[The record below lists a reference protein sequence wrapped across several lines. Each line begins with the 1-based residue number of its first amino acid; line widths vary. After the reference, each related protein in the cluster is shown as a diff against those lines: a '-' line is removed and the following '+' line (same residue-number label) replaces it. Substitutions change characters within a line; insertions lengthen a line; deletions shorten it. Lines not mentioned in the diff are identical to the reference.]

1 MPFSLTSNDV
11 RGPLRWWYAIGA
23 PPNVPQDAPLRERE
37 RVRIGKVTSLALFIE
52 LIEMGIAGFST
63 REDPNK
69 ILAFGYLGIVLALLL
84 ALLLNRSRRTTF
96 AGVLVVVMLE
106 IAMGL
111 TIFGVPHQQLT
122 SFNLPLFELFIQPLL
137 IAASLFPIW
146 CVFPIALYHIAFII
160 LSITFMAKT
169 PDLVAHIRVMPY
181 TAYGIPI
188 TVQVFA
194 TLISFIWVRSAYDE
208 LRRAETAQEVTR
220 LTQQLAE
227 QMMVAA
233 GRREELER
241 NIEVIR
247 SALVGISNGNYQQR
261 ISLTQQDILWPIALS
276 LNNLLNRVRGFR
288 EQSRHFEQ
296 IHMLLS
302 ELTSELR
309 QSRTS
314 MKPLQIPITNTGT
327 EFDALTVELRAW
339 LPISSHAESNL
350 PPLPPIP
357 PPPPPPQ
364 ARRFSTQT
372 FPQSPPPNVQFNLR
386 KPRFQPD
393 PYFEE

>member
-23 PPNVPQDAPLRERE
+23 PPNVLHDAPLRERE

-84 ALLLNRSRRTTF
+84 ALILNRSRRTTF

-106 IAMGL
+106 VAMML

-146 CVFPIALYHIAFII
+146 CVFPIAIYHIAFIV
-160 LSITFMAKT
+160 LSITFMSKT
-169 PDLVAHIRVMPY
+169 PDLVEHIRVMPY

-194 TLISFIWVRSAYDE
+194 TLISFIWVRSAYE
-208 LRRAETAQEVTR
+208 EMRRAETAEEVTR

-247 SALVGISNGNYQQR
+247 STLVSLSNGDYQQR
-261 ISLTQQDILWPIALS
+261 VPLTQQDVLWPIALS
-276 LNNLLNRVRGFR
+276 LNNLLNRVRSFR
-288 EQSRHFEQ
+288 EQSRRFEQ
-296 IHMLLS
+296 INMLLS
-302 ELTSELR
+302 ELASELR

-314 MKPLQIPITNTGT
+314 MKPLQIPVTNTGT
-327 EFDALTVELRAW
+327 AFDALTVELRAW
-339 LPISSHAESNL
+339 LPVSALNESNL
-350 PPLPPIP
+350 PPLPPI

-372 FPQSPPPNVQFNLR
+372 FPQSAPPNVPPNLR
-386 KPRFQPD
+386 KSRFQPD
-393 PYFEE
+393 PRSGS